1 MKVAKHLLIL
11 FGLVGVLGV
20 VMPLAELRKGPA
32 GVALSAKE
40 LSFGLEKTHGLLDRK
55 LPGFLEKRIPTDVR
69 DTRDDVKMVAD
80 YLKWAVLV
88 FVPAV
93 LLVGIG
99 IMAVARKRL
108 GRPLAGMALFV
119 GLLALG
125 IWLALHKVI
134 AYAIVEADVKGMTIE
149 LMSGAHMLLI
159 TAATGIG
166 VGIAALARPD
176 VPGRAAS
183 HVPPPAAPPP
193 PAPPAP
199 FAPHVPPPAA

>member
-1 MKVAKHLLIL
+1 MKVAKHVLIL
-11 FGLVGVLGV
+11 LGLVGVLGV

-32 GVALSAKE
+32 GVTLSAKE

-88 FVPAV
+88 FVPAG
-93 LLVGIG
+93 LLVLIG
-99 IMAVARKRL
+99 IIAVSRKRL
-108 GRPLAGMALFV
+108 GRPLGSAALLV
-119 GLLALG
+119 GVIALG
-125 IWLALHKVI
+125 TWIALHKVI
-134 AYAIVEADVKGMTIE
+134 AYALVEADVKGMTIE

-166 VGIAALARPD
+166 VGIAALVRPD
-176 VPGRAAS
+176 VPPRLVAA
-183 HVPPPAAPPP
+183 
-193 PAPPAP
+193 PAP
-199 FAPHVPPPAA
+199 FVPHVPPPAA

>member
-1 MKVAKHLLIL
+1 MKVAKHALIL
-11 FGLVGVLGV
+11 LGLVGVLGV

-40 LSFGLEKTHGLLDRK
+40 LSFGLEKTHGLLDKK

-80 YLKWAVLV
+80 YLRWAVLV

-93 LLVGIG
+93 LLVVIG
-99 IMAVARKRL
+99 IVAVRRKQFGRRL
-108 GRPLAGMALFV
+108 ASASVVV
-119 GLLALG
+119 GVIALG
-125 IWLALHKVI
+125 TWIALHKVI

-149 LMSGAHMLLI
+149 LMSGAHMLLV

-166 VGIAALARPD
+166 LGVAALVRPD
-176 VPGRAAS
+176 VPAA
-183 HVPPPAAPPP
+183 
-193 PAPPAP
+193 
-199 FAPHVPPPAA
+199 FAPHVPPPPA

>member
-1 MKVAKHLLIL
+1 MKVGKHLLIL
-11 FGLVGVLGV
+11 LGLVGVLGV

-32 GVALSAKE
+32 AVTLSAKE
-40 LSFGLEKTHGLLDRK
+40 LSFGLEKTHGMLDKK

-93 LLVGIG
+93 LLVVIG
-99 IMAVARKRL
+99 IIAVSRKQL
-108 GRPLAGMALFV
+108 GRPLAVASLFV
-119 GLLALG
+119 GVLALG
-125 IWLALHKVI
+125 IWIALHKAI

-149 LMSGAHMLLI
+149 LMSGAHMLVI

-166 VGIAALARPD
+166 VGIATLVRPD
-176 VPGRAAS
+176 VPPR
-183 HVPPPAAPPP
+183 PAA
-193 PAPPAP
+193 PAP
-199 FAPHVPPPAA
+199 FAPHVPPPPA

>member
-1 MKVAKHLLIL
+1 MKLAKHVLIL
-11 FGLVGVLGV
+11 LGLVGVLGV

-32 GVALSAKE
+32 GVTLSAKE
-40 LSFGLEKTHGLLDRK
+40 LSFGLEKTHGMLDKK

-93 LLVGIG
+93 LLVVIG
-99 IMAVARKRL
+99 IIAVSRKRL
-108 GRPLAGMALFV
+108 GRPLASAALLV
-119 GLLALG
+119 GVIALG
-125 IWLALHKVI
+125 AWIALHEVI
-134 AYAIVEADVKGMTIE
+134 AYALVEADVKGMTIE

-166 VGIAALARPD
+166 VGIAALVRPD
-176 VPGRAAS
+176 VPPRP
-183 HVPPPAAPPP
+183 VPV
-193 PAPPAP
+193 PAP
-199 FAPHVPPPAA
+199 FVPHVPPPAA

>member
-1 MKVAKHLLIL
+1 MKVLKHVLIL
-11 FGLVGVLGV
+11 LGLVGVLGV

-40 LSFGLEKTHGLLDRK
+40 LSFGLEKTHGMLDRK

-69 DTRDDVKMVAD
+69 DTRDDVKMVAA

-93 LLVGIG
+93 LLVGMG
-99 IMAVARKRL
+99 IIAVSRKRL
-108 GRPLAGMALFV
+108 GRPLATASLLV
-119 GLLALG
+119 GVIALG
-125 IWLALHKVI
+125 TWIALHKVI

-149 LMSGAHMLLI
+149 LMSGAHMLLV

-166 VGIAALARPD
+166 VGIAALVRPD
-176 VPGRAAS
+176 VPE
-183 HVPPPAAPPP
+183 PAVA
-193 PAPPAP
+193 PAP
-199 FAPHVPPPAA
+199 FAPHVPPPA

>member
-1 MKVAKHLLIL
+1 MKVAKHALIL
-11 FGLVGVLGV
+11 LGLVGVLGV

-40 LSFGLEKTHGLLDRK
+40 LSFGLEKTHGLLDKK

-80 YLKWAVLV
+80 YLRWAVLV

-93 LLVGIG
+93 LLVVIG
-99 IMAVARKRL
+99 IVAVRRKQL
-108 GRPLAGMALFV
+108 GRRLASASVLVGVIAL
-119 GLLALG
+119 ATW
-125 IWLALHKVI
+125 IALHKVI

-149 LMSGAHMLLI
+149 LMSGAHMLLV

-166 VGIAALARPD
+166 FGIAAIVRPD
-176 VPGRAAS
+176 VP
-183 HVPPPAAPPP
+183 HVPDVPDVPPA
-193 PAPPAP
+193 
-199 FAPHVPPPAA
+199 FAPHVPPPPA